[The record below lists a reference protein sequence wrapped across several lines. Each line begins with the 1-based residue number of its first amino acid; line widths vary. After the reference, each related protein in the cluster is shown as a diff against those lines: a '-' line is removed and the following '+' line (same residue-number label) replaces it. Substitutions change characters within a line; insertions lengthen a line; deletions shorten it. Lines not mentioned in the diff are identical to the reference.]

1 VIRGSPYDEDTFPVT
16 KLVQAFQAAEDLP
29 RAKIWG
35 GSNMAAGSDSELGSG
50 LHWIVLRDIAERIVR
65 DAVRASRPTPV
76 LVLTVSCDEI
86 QTAMEQCGA
95 VACSV
100 LSLADARRTL
110 VSGVPVQAIFC
121 ALSLPDGTVS
131 DLAELSRQLAGGVP
145 VIVCLAEID
154 GGWSDLLEAGAADVI
169 AGPYLRDEV
178 ARVLKSLP
186 RYGAV
191 RPVLAG
197 V

>member
-1 VIRGSPYDEDTFPVT
+1 
-16 KLVQAFQAAEDLP
+16 
-29 RAKIWG
+29 
-35 GSNMAAGSDSELGSG
+35 
-50 LHWIVLRDIAERIVR
+50 
-65 DAVRASRPTPV
+65 
-76 LVLTVSCDEI
+76 
-86 QTAMEQCGA
+86 
-95 VACSV
+95 
-100 LSLADARRTL
+100 
-110 VSGVPVQAIFC
+110 
-121 ALSLPDGTVS
+121 
-131 DLAELSRQLAGGVP
+131 
-145 VIVCLAEID
+145 VCLAEID